1 MLISNFSGGTA
12 ILFMMFTFCVLYF
25 SSAQITSSSSSTT
38 TTTTTTT
45 TTSQSFWT
53 TGAPMPTARSEIAG
67 TILDGKIYIIGGFDR
82 SGRSTTATEVYD
94 PMANEWTTAAPL
106 PQPLDHTAAASFEG
120 KLYVVG
126 GGYLTIDNLLNKLF
140 IYDPS
145 TNKCTEVANLPIAR
159 CALTSNFI
167 N

>member
-1 MLISNFSGGTA
+1 MLISNFSGRTA

-25 SSAQITSSSSSTT
+25 SSAQTSSS
-38 TTTTTTT
+38 TT
-45 TTSQSFWT
+45 TTSQSFWS

-67 TILDGKIYIIGGFDR
+67 TILDGKVYVIGGFDG

-94 PMANEWTTAAPL
+94 PMANEWTTYAPL

-126 GGYLTIDNLLNKLF
+126 GGYLNINNLSNKLF

-145 TNKCTEVANLPIAR
+145 TNKWTEGANLPNAR
-159 CALTSNFI
+159 GA
-167 N
+167 

>member
-25 SSAQITSSSSSTT
+25 SSAQTSSS
-38 TTTTTTT
+38 TT

-67 TILDGKIYIIGGFDR
+67 TILDGKIYIIGGFDG

-94 PMANEWTTAAPL
+94 PMANEWTTSAPL

-126 GGYLTIDNLLNKLF
+126 GGYLNIDNLSNK
-140 IYDPS
+140 
-145 TNKCTEVANLPIAR
+145 
-159 CALTSNFI
+159 
-167 N
+167 

>member
-1 MLISNFSGGTA
+1 MLISNFSGGTT

-25 SSAQITSSSSSTT
+25 SSAQTSSSSSS
-38 TTTTTTT
+38 

-67 TILDGKIYIIGGFDR
+67 TILDGKIYIIGGFDG

-106 PQPLDHTAAASFEG
+106 P
-120 KLYVVG
+120 
-126 GGYLTIDNLLNKLF
+126 
-140 IYDPS
+140 
-145 TNKCTEVANLPIAR
+145 
-159 CALTSNFI
+159 
-167 N
+167 